1 MPPHSIGSGTLS
13 FGLVSIPVKMFTAA
27 SAGGVSFNQLHEK
40 CGGRIKQQLICPSC
54 NNQVVERTSL
64 VKGYEFAKEQYVRFT
79 EDELKDTAL
88 HVWANIHG
96 LTSLLVA
103 RPNMPWPDLER
114 FVDDHLAYCLA
125 AHLR

>member
-1 MPPHSIGSGTLS
+1 MQALSGAL
-13 FGLVSIPVKMFTAA
+13 FWLIAA
-27 SAGGVSFNQLHEK
+27 RVD
-40 CGGRIKQQLICPSC
+40 
-54 NNQVVERTSL
+54 
-64 VKGYEFAKEQYVRFT
+64 EQSDVGHA
-79 EDELKDTAL
+79 TAL

-125 AHLR
+125 AHLHR